1 MFFRGAESGNQSGSG
16 LFENRL
22 LPGREEDRVSQNS
35 ICEIKL
41 ARIRTV
47 SQLQPSRMPI
57 NQDHQYEAMFF
68 TVRMA

>member
-1 MFFRGAESGNQSGSG
+1 MGTPWKHGRARHTLG
-16 LFENRL
+16 L

-47 SQLQPSRMPI
+47 SQLQPGRMPI